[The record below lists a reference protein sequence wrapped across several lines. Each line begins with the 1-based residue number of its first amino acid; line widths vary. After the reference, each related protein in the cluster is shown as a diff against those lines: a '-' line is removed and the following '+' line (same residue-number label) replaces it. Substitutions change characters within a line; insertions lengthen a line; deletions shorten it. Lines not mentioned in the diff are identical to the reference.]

1 MPSFFK
7 DAESRDPSRLE
18 CVVLEI
24 RLYSEQK
31 SANRTSIKPQKKL
44 TSFPKTAASFKAPI
58 FSSPYS
64 NPHSVNNNPGSTAL
78 HLTFLP
84 CVFAT
89 HFTKCNC
96 AAFVTLYAILDPP
109 ILRPAIELVTSTTP
123 PSSLELKIGTAAAA
137 RAFTP
142 RTLVFQHRSHSASER
157 ASRSAK
163 EEKRVQPALAITMSR
178 PPRDW
183 VAVWTRVVTS
193 AVEPASAL
201 RVAVFTPWVE
211 ESSEASWSAAEALL
225 A

>member
-1 MPSFFK
+1 MLNRETRVDLNVLSC
-7 DAESRDPSRLE
+7 DARILRQRNEHVRA
-18 CVVLEI
+18 VLEI

-96 AAFVTLYAILDPP
+96 AAFVTL
-109 ILRPAIELVTSTTP
+109 
-123 PSSLELKIGTAAAA
+123 
-137 RAFTP
+137 
-142 RTLVFQHRSHSASER
+142 
-157 ASRSAK
+157 
-163 EEKRVQPALAITMSR
+163 
-178 PPRDW
+178 
-183 VAVWTRVVTS
+183 
-193 AVEPASAL
+193 
-201 RVAVFTPWVE
+201 
-211 ESSEASWSAAEALL
+211 
-225 A
+225 